1 MGMLLDGL
9 VGNGLV
15 NHIRVIGLNLS
26 VLSSGLGHVLCAFSG
41 SWVLLKKQ
49 NHNSIEVGGQ
59 NSQRV

>member
-26 VLSSGLGHVLCAFSG
+26 VLSSDLGLVLCAFSG
-41 SWVLLKKQ
+41 L
-49 NHNSIEVGGQ
+49 
-59 NSQRV
+59 

>member
-41 SWVLLKKQ
+41 S
-49 NHNSIEVGGQ
+49 
-59 NSQRV
+59 